1 VLPTG
6 PGANPA
12 RRPLRHGGTGAGG
25 HSHLGDSERVATAGF
40 ARGHVDGLPG
50 HFVALGGWR
59 TTIDAFDNGER
70 PGARRAYLRHGVVP
84 GPSAAGR
91 DTVRARNAH
100 VARATTA
107 VPAPVLVTAGQRSTA
122 QSAVA
127 SSDPHAAPVKLP
139 AM

>member
-1 VLPTG
+1 MRLELVLCDTVAPE
-6 PGANPA
+6 PA
-12 RRPLRHGGTGAGG
+12 GTRIWAIASAWRRQ
-25 HSHLGDSERVATAGF
+25 GF

-100 VARATTA
+100 IARATTA